1 MKSMLGIGAVVAL
14 TGTAMAVT
22 PFTEDFSYPDGSL
35 VPNGGWVSH
44 SGTTGQVQ
52 VSSGAI
58 SLVQGSQSE
67 DVSRSFGSPLGAGE
81 TVFFGFDVTM
91 SGSGPATD
99 TYFAHVKN
107 SGTFFSSRI
116 FVSSPNA
123 GGDYSYGFSASSTI
137 AGEWS
142 TDFSYGST
150 QRVIASYDFDTG
162 AINLWINASS
172 MGDPSLSF
180 FGFAGDA
187 MEFIAFREAAGNTV
201 QVIDNVAVGSTF
213 AEVVPTPGAAAL
225 MGIAGLASVRRRR
238 TA

>member
-22 PFTEDFSYPDGSL
+22 PFTEDFTYPNGSL
-35 VPNGGWVSH
+35 VPNGGWGTH
-44 SGTTGQVQ
+44 SGTANQTQVVGGQLQ
-52 VSSGAI
+52 LIQSA
-58 SLVQGSQSE
+58 QSE
-67 DVSRSFGSPLGAGE
+67 DVSRGWGGALTAGE

-91 SGSGPATD
+91 SGTNPATD

-107 SGTFFSSRI
+107 SGTFFSSRVW
-116 FVSSPNA
+116 VSSPNA
-123 GGDYSYGFSASSTI
+123 GGDYSYGFSSGSSIAS
-137 AGEWS
+137 EWA

-162 AINLWINASS
+162 EINLWINATS
-172 MGDPSLSF
+172 MGDTHLTLT
-180 FGFAGDA
+180 GFAGDA
-187 MEFIAFREAAGNTV
+187 MEAMAFRQSTGNTS
-201 QVIDNVAVGSTF
+201 QLIDNLRVGGTF